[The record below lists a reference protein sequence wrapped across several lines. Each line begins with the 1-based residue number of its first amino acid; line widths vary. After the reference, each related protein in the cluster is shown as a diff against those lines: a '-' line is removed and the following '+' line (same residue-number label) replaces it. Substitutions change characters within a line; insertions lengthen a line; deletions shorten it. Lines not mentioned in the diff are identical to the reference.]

1 MESNT
6 NYYRSHKMIPTPKR
20 SLFFNES
27 STSNQFSFEID
38 PEMDHS
44 PSIMTKNSQRSRPR
58 LHNDSTNSSR
68 TTSNLSIS
76 SINSI
81 SSVSSVDSISSSSTT
96 NIIKN
101 KKPLRRAKTSIAGS
115 SRLLHSY
122 SVSNIDFPKTTFND
136 DNDLTITNDI
146 YEQPSSGFT
155 STTNLDFLC
164 VPSPIAERSVNLD
177 LENDDAD
184 DNEQDQLGGLNKRE
198 IGSPLQKRP
207 IKAKVRRTH
216 SMFYSKKEITD
227 TTNMFGNLMTKSPVN
242 NFQSSGLNNED
253 FDGSVLSNSVLEKS
267 KIETFNVKND
277 LIPRIKVETLCKILD
292 GYYKEFFDEVIVV
305 DCRFEYEY
313 QGGHINGA
321 VNVSSQQEL
330 EDNFLNDDDDSNNFL
345 KDSKKT
351 KLIVF
356 HCEFSSYRGP
366 LMASH
371 LRTCDRNKN
380 QENYPH
386 LDYPNILVLEG
397 GYKSFF
403 DLQSHRCFPQKYV
416 EMNDNNHKNA
426 CEKELTRFRR
436 DLKRASSHGS
446 LSFQSSTTT
455 NSNISQPKLPHRR
468 TMTSINFQRRPSL
481 KSQFLDFTRSS
492 LDLVTDESKE
502 KEFEQTNED
511 GIKPPESMNF
521 AFKFP
526 GSKPSSS
533 QSTDSSNQI
542 IKKKLSR
549 SFTYNM

>member
-1 MESNT
+1 
-6 NYYRSHKMIPTPKR
+6 MIPTAKR
-20 SLFFNES
+20 SLLFNES
-27 STSNQFSFEID
+27 SSSSPSSNQFSFELD
-38 PEMDHS
+38 PELDHS
-44 PSIMTKNSQRSRPR
+44 PSMTKTSHRSRPR
-58 LHNDSTNSSR
+58 LHNDSTSSSR

-96 NIIKN
+96 NVIKS

-136 DNDLTITNDI
+136 DNDQTFTNDM
-146 YEQPSSGFT
+146 YEPSSGL
-155 STTNLDFLC
+155 TTNNLDFLC

-184 DNEQDQLGGLNKRE
+184 EQDHLGGLNKRE

-227 TTNMFGNLMTKSPVN
+227 TTNMFGNLMTTSPAN
-242 NFQSSGLNNED
+242 NFQSSTGLNNED

-292 GYYKEFFDEVIVV
+292 GHYKEFFDEVVVV

-330 EDNFLNDDDDSNNFL
+330 EDNFLNDNSDKNSNNFL

-436 DLKRASSHGS
+436 DLKRASSYGS
-446 LSFQSSTTT
+446 LSFQSSSTTT
-455 NSNISQPKLPHRR
+455 TSNMSQPKLPHRR

-481 KSQFLDFTRSS
+481 KSQFLDFSRSS
-492 LDLVTDESKE
+492 LDLVTDESDE
-502 KEFEQTNED
+502 KEFEQTTED

-526 GSKPSSS
+526 GSKPS
-533 QSTDSSNQI
+533 DNQFV
-542 IKKKLSR
+542 KKKLSR
-549 SFTYNM
+549 AFTYNM